1 MSLRVKFTL
10 WTFLSLALVMAGGGY
25 LLSRRATEI
34 EADELERAIGRGVEL
49 TLDEGRPQ
57 NFRQEGDSATLVPGT
72 QVKRFPVRYGLERG
86 EELSA
91 ELFQARRDPGEAP
104 FNFLVPVDEGAG
116 RGINDLILVVTVLVI
131 GVGAV
136 VSFLIANSV
145 AAPIAALVDDVRQI
159 ARGNLHHR
167 THVRVG
173 GEVAS
178 LAREIDKMAAGLR
191 EAQEAE
197 LEHSAREREIEVADE
212 VREALLPVGT
222 PRVEGYDLFAL
233 QVGCS
238 SPGGDFYDVLTYPDG
253 SVGLLVCEV
262 NGPGIPGALIGATAR
277 AYAAALLPRI
287 ADVKQAL
294 GEVNRHLAKGIRP
307 GLYVSALYALLDPAT
322 GEVEVAC
329 AGHKVPLL
337 HHRAATGELV
347 RHQPE
352 GFALGFDKGTVFDQ
366 RLETVRLV
374 LEPGDRLVLSNTG
387 PIQVVDPSGEE
398 WGEQRFY
405 RLTKRRAAERSEEL
419 MGRLE
424 GALDAFADEAD
435 YPHDISVITIRRDP

>member
-10 WTFLSLALVMAGGGY
+10 WTFLSLALVMAAGGY
-25 LLSRRATEI
+25 LLGQRASVI

-49 TLDEGRPQ
+49 TLAEGRPQ
-57 NFRQEGDSATLVPGT
+57 NFRQEGDSATIVPGT
-72 QVKRFPVRYGLERG
+72 QVRRFPVRYGLERG
-86 EELSA
+86 EERPA
-91 ELFQARRDPGEAP
+91 ELFQGRGGPDDALLQ
-104 FNFLVPVDEGAG
+104 FLVPADGGAG
-116 RGINDLILVVTVLVI
+116 RGLNDLILVVTVLVI

-145 AAPIAALVDDVRQI
+145 AAPIESLVDDVRQI

-212 VREALLPVGT
+212 VRESLLPSGT
-222 PRVEGYDLFAL
+222 PQVAGYDLFAL

-238 SPGGDFYDVLTYPDG
+238 SPGGDFYDVLPYPDG
-253 SVGLLVCEV
+253 SIGLLVCEV
-262 NGPGIPGALIGATAR
+262 NGPGIPGALIGATTR
-277 AYAAALLPRI
+277 AYASALLPRI
-287 ADVKQAL
+287 SDVREGFCEL
-294 GEVNRHLAKGIRP
+294 NRHLARGIRP

-337 HHRAATGELV
+337 HHVASEGRLV
-347 RHQPE
+347 RYQPE
-352 GFALGFDKGTVFDQ
+352 GFALGFDKGSVFDQ
-366 RLETVRLV
+366 RLETVRLT
-374 LEPGDRLVLSNTG
+374 LAPGDRLVLSNTG

-398 WGEQRFY
+398 WGEERFY
-405 RLTKRRAAERSEEL
+405 RLALRRAGERSEDL

-424 GALDAFADEAD
+424 GALDAFADEAE

>member
-10 WTFLSLALVMAGGGY
+10 WTFLSLALVMAGGSY
-25 LLSRRATEI
+25 LLSQRA
-34 EADELERAIGRGVEL
+34 AQLEEDDLEQAIGRGVEL
-49 TLDEGRPQ
+49 TLAEGRPQ
-57 NFRQEGDSATLVPGT
+57 NFQQVGDSATLVPGT
-72 QVKRFPVRYGLERG
+72 RVKRFPVVYGLERG
-86 EELSA
+86 EERAA
-91 ELFQARRDPGEAP
+91 ELFQASSGPGQAP
-104 FNFLVPVDEGAG
+104 FNLLVPVEDGSG

-131 GVGAV
+131 GVGAI

-167 THVRVG
+167 TQVRVG

-178 LAREIDKMAAGLR
+178 LAREIDRMAAGLR
-191 EAQEAE
+191 EAQTAE
-197 LEHSAREREIEVADE
+197 LELSAREREMEVADE
-212 VREALLPVGT
+212 VRESHLPVGT
-222 PRVEGYDLFAL
+222 PEVEGYDLFAL

-238 SPGGDFYDVLTYPDG
+238 SPGGDFYDVLPYPDG
-253 SVGLLVCEV
+253 RVGLLVCEV

-277 AYAAALLPRI
+277 AYAAALFPRMGE
-287 ADVKQAL
+287 VKEAL
-294 GEVNRHLAKGIRP
+294 GEINRQLAKGIRP
-307 GLYVSALYALLDPAT
+307 GLYVSAVYALLDPAT

-337 HHRAATGELV
+337 HHRSATDELV

-352 GFALGFDKGTVFDQ
+352 GFALGFDKGVVFDQ

-374 LEPGDRLVLSNTG
+374 LEPGDRLVLGNTG
-387 PIQVVDPSGEE
+387 PLRVVDTSGEE

-405 RLTKRRAAERSEEL
+405 RLVKRRSAEASEEL